1 MRAWTRSL
9 VIVMV
14 TLTGTIGLWAGFWPK
29 SFYEHGPIPLLDTGW
44 VAMLPP
50 YNEHLVRDYGFMN
63 LAVTAISVVAAI
75 VMSPLIVRTAA
86 TAVIA
91 FGLPHTLFHSFHLEH
106 MSTADAIL
114 LTTTN
119 SLLTILLPATVFA
132 MAGQGVHG
140 GPLSPPRSN
149 DKTSHPA

>member
-9 VIVMV
+9 VIVMGA
-14 TLTGTIGLWAGFWPK
+14 LTGTIGLWAGFWPK

-63 LAVTAISVVAAI
+63 LAVTVISVVAAI

-86 TAVIA
+86 TAVIT
-91 FGLPHTLFHSFHLEH
+91 FGLPHMLFHSFHLED

-132 MAGQGVHG
+132 MAGQ
-140 GPLSPPRSN
+140 L
-149 DKTSHPA
+149 HPAGTQQQFLRNVT

>member
-1 MRAWTRSL
+1 MRAWTGAL
-9 VIVMV
+9 VIVMGS
-14 TLTGTIGLWAGFWPK
+14 LTGTIGLWAGFWPK

-63 LAVTAISVVAAI
+63 LAVATVSVVAAI
-75 VMSPLIVRTAA
+75 LMSPLMVRTAA
-86 TAVIA
+86 VALIA
-91 FGLPHTLFHSFHLEH
+91 FGLPHMLFHSFHLGH

-132 MAGQGVHG
+132 MAGQLRGVA
-140 GPLSPPRSN
+140 PQRQSLDN
-149 DKTSHPA
+149 LT